1 MEELTYQEEQQKEQM
16 LETYEWDNVWWEHAS
31 DTEKKRVLLVGDSI
45 TVGYR
50 AQLNKTLDGEIYVD
64 SFASSKS
71 IDNPFLKPSIVS
83 MIAQKRPA
91 LMILNNGLHGFHL
104 DTEDYEKHY
113 RATVKLLRE
122 DYADIKLAL
131 TLTTPSRVPSDLTKL
146 NDGQNEIICARNA
159 AARRIADEYGLDV
172 IDLYELLIH
181 EDYTLWSDTV
191 HLKPEGY
198 DKLTHAVAD
207 YIKKNI

>member
-1 MEELTYQEEQQKEQM
+1 MEELTYQEEQRKDQV

-71 IDNPFLKPSIVS
+71 IDNPFLKPSIIS
-83 MIAQKRPA
+83 MIAQKRPS
-91 LMILNNGLHGFHL
+91 LIIFNNGLHGFHL
-104 DTEDYEKHY
+104 DTESYEKHY
-113 RATVKLLRE
+113 RDTVKLLRE

-131 TLTTPSRVPSDLTKL
+131 TLTTPSRVPNDLKRL

-159 AARRIADEYGLDV
+159 AARRIAREYGLDV
-172 IDLYELLIH
+172 IDLYELLIG
-181 EDYTLWSDTV
+181 EDHTLWNDTV
-191 HLKPEGY
+191 HLTSVGY
-198 DKLTHAVAD
+198 DKLTATVTE
-207 YIKKNI
+207 YIRKNI